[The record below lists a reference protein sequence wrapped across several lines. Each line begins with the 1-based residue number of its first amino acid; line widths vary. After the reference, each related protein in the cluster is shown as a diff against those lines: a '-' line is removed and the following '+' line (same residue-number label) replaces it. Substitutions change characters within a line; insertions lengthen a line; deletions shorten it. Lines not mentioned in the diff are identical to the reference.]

1 MVPCEIYPVVWQAW
15 EGVFGCVC
23 IKEAKTG
30 TISRKRYVVDVLFC
44 FSAHLLLSGL
54 VISVCVGIWRP
65 WFTYLLLWLK
75 INTAF
80 ILNLTKVFCF
90 HGFLGIAEY
99 TFQLQ
104 DRLSALIPPCSGTHK
119 LLYKKKVILLFCLWL
134 FCFILSNWPTRNEKG
149 DSGCYFVNWLYL
161 FPHKIVFWFTKDQMI
176 LEWGI
181 SRFQKCWDKYWMD
194 CI

>member
-119 LLYKKKVILLFCLWL
+119 LLYKKRSFFCSQSYFLLFQVR
-134 FCFILSNWPTRNEKG
+134 IPTCHDKPG
-149 DSGCYFVNWLYL
+149 TTQ
-161 FPHKIVFWFTKDQMI
+161 IVQLTQQVVWYCGRIIQHI
-176 LEWGI
+176 
-181 SRFQKCWDKYWMD
+181 
-194 CI
+194 